1 MVCSGV
7 CSQPVSAPPPPT
19 GSCPLSTF
27 ALNPAPSQ
35 FLWSAPPTAQTNG
48 RAEEACVREGMG
60 WKSLHTSGQH
70 CSNLELQAAAPQ
82 TSADHLAFCL
92 LEMLVCSESIQVFL
106 SADPPAC
113 LYIYPISSRPFCPY
127 CHYPLSHPS
136 SSVPLFSY
144 QQNLESTDHDL
155 VLGSLTSNL

>member
-113 LYIYPISSRPFCPY
+113 LFIFTPFLPGPFVHTATIPCPTPAALCLY
-127 CHYPLSHPS
+127 SPT
-136 SSVPLFSY
+136 
-144 QQNLESTDHDL
+144 NRIW
-155 VLGSLTSNL
+155 SLQTMI